1 MKKYL
6 LTYVLLILIL
16 AACAPQPQPT
26 EQSLLPNEDS
36 SPTGSPAE
44 STPAQRAAIAALSKE
59 LNLPPGQI
67 SLVSTEAVEWPDGCL
82 GVQKIGVMCTQAI
95 VPGYKIVLKA
105 DGQEYEFHTNKDGSQ
120 IVQAGE
126 SAVAGSVEE
135 MVIKQLALNLELEE
149 SGISVVSNSDVEFA
163 DACLGVSM
171 QDVKCAQVVTPGK
184 IIVLEADGIK
194 YEYHVSE
201 DGARVQPATLA
212 LTWTREGGIAGFCD
226 RMTVFLS
233 GEVYGNQ
240 CRSEPGGTMRT
251 FADLLSAKEQQ
262 QFFGWFKKF
271 GQVDLDASDPVGVS
285 DRMEVTLTLSGNGKA
300 MPGKPDQQALFLW
313 AQNLFQ
319 KLYS

>member
-16 AACAPQPQPT
+16 TACASQPQPT

-36 SPTGSPAE
+36 APTGSPTE
-44 STPAQRAAIAALSKE
+44 LNPAQRAAIAALSKE
-59 LNLPPGQI
+59 LSLPPGQI
-67 SLVSTEAVEWPDGCL
+67 SVVSTEAVEWPDGCL
-82 GVQKIGVMCTQAI
+82 GVQKVGVMCTQAI
-95 VPGYKIVLKA
+95 VPGYNIVLKA

-120 IVQAGE
+120 VVQAGG
-126 SAVAGSVEE
+126 SALAGTLEE
-135 MVIKQLALNLELEE
+135 MVIKQLALNLGLKENA
-149 SGISVVSNSDVEFA
+149 ISVVSSSDVEFA

-171 QDVKCAQVVTPGK
+171 QNVKCAQVVTPGK
-184 IIVLEADGIK
+184 IIVLEADGIE

-226 RMTVFLS
+226 HMTVFLS

-240 CRSEPGGTMRT
+240 CRSEPDGAMRT
-251 FADLLSAKEQQ
+251 FAELLSAKEQQ
-262 QFFGWFKKF
+262 QFFAWFKKF

-285 DRMEVTLTLSGNGKA
+285 DRMEVTLSLNGSGKA